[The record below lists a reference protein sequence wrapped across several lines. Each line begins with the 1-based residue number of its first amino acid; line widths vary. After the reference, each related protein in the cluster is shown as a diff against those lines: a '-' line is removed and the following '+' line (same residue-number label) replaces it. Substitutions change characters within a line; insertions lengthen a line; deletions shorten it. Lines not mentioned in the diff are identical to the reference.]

1 MSGSGIIALSA
12 QSADLAKQLENCFQ
26 TFYDGAYRD
35 IENYINKSAELWE
48 GDAANEAISKAR
60 QYMAELNIQR
70 EKTLAAAVQISK
82 NIDFKWD
89 DVHNAVNNINQLEF

>member
-1 MSGSGIIALSA
+1 MSGSGIISFSDQSVDLS
-12 QSADLAKQLENCFQ
+12 KQLENCFQ

-70 EKTLAAAVQISK
+70 EKTLQAAVQISK
-82 NIDFKWD
+82 GVDTIRD
-89 DVHNAVNNINQLEF
+89 DVHNAVNMFNSLEY